1 MKVDDAWLD
10 EPDSAH
16 WNVCH
21 QKVQQAGDQQVDQ
34 QPGNGAISAGR
45 GAVMRMHGCEAW
57 FIQYVHKRTP
67 GQARLCA
74 AMISEETGHCAERLI
89 ALGGPAIQ
97 NPVIVFPYI
106 EGLHEF
112 VRDRRWAPRFTI
124 R

>member
-1 MKVDDAWLD
+1 MRSLVHSVRA
-10 EPDSAH
+10 
-16 WNVCH
+16 
-21 QKVQQAGDQQVDQ
+21 QA
-34 QPGNGAISAGR
+34 NT
-45 GAVMRMHGCEAW
+45 
-57 FIQYVHKRTP
+57 RT
-67 GQARLCA
+67 GQAVRSDD
-74 AMISEETGHCAERLI
+74 SEETGHCAERLI